1 MTHPARLRD
10 AGFHDGELAVQ
21 AQAGVSA
28 AAARLSGML
37 APAELRGGMARFLAA
52 RTFAALTARDD
63 AGRLWISPLTGPA
76 GFLAATSPTTLTVH
90 AAPAAGDPLGAPRAG
105 QQVGLLVID
114 FAARRR
120 VRLNGSLTAA
130 GRNLLRIEVEQAY
143 GNCPQYIQQRDLE
156 PVPAAGQAAG
166 PVRYGTTLT
175 QRDEDLIRRADTFLI
190 GTSHPV
196 RGSDASH
203 RGGPPGFVRAGN
215 GQLWW
220 PDYPGNNM
228 FNTLGNLAVD
238 PAAALLFCDFAT
250 GDTLH
255 LSGTAALRWTG
266 TGVPGDDGGTGR
278 RVLCTPRA
286 LMAGRLLP
294 RQAGAV
300 IASPDNPALTGP
312 PGPPGPPSGYGDMAV
327 PRESAPA
334 NFGAPFS

>member
-1 MTHPARLRD
+1 MAPAARLRE

-21 AQAGVSA
+21 ARAGVSA

-37 APAELRGGMARFLAA
+37 APAELGGGIARFLAA
-52 RTFAALTARDD
+52 RTFAALTARDH
-63 AGRLWISPLTGPA
+63 AGRLWISPLTGAA

-90 AAPAAGDPLGAPRAG
+90 AAPAAGDPLRAPRAG
-105 QQVGLLVID
+105 QPVGLLVIE

-120 VRLNGSLTAA
+120 VRLNGTLTAS

-156 PVPAAGQAAG
+156 PGPAAGPAPR
-166 PVRYGTTLT
+166 PVRCGSALT
-175 QRDEDLIRRADTFLI
+175 RRDEDLIRRADTFLI
-190 GTSHPV
+190 GTTHPA

-228 FNTLGNLAVD
+228 FNTLGNLAVE

-255 LSGTAALRWTG
+255 LSGTAALQWTA

-278 RVLCTPRA
+278 RVLYAPEA
-286 LMAGRLLP
+286 LVAGQLLP
-294 RQAGAV
+294 RRASAV
-300 IASPDNPALTGP
+300 IASPHNPALTGP
-312 PGPPGPPSGYGDMAV
+312 PRRLPSRR
-327 PRESAPA
+327 P
-334 NFGAPFS
+334 

>member
-1 MTHPARLRD
+1 MAHAAQLRE

-21 AQAGVSA
+21 ARAGVSA

-37 APAELRGGMARFLAA
+37 APAELGGGIARFLAA
-52 RTFAALTARDD
+52 RTFAALTARDH

-90 AAPAAGDPLGAPRAG
+90 AAPAAGDPLRAMPAG
-105 QQVGLLVID
+105 QPVGLLVIE

-120 VRLNGSLTAA
+120 VRLNGTLTAA
-130 GRNLLRIEVEQAY
+130 GPGRLRIEVEQAY

-156 PVPAAGQAAG
+156 PASADGPAPG
-166 PVRYGTTLT
+166 PVRCGSALT
-175 QRDEDLIRRADTFLI
+175 RRDEDLIRRADTFLI
-190 GTSHPV
+190 GTTHPA

-255 LSGTAALRWTG
+255 LSGTAALQWTG

-278 RVLCTPRA
+278 RVLYTPDA
-286 LMAGRLLP
+286 LVAGQLLP
-294 RQAGAV
+294 QRASAV
-300 IASPDNPALTGP
+300 IASPHNPALTGP
-312 PGPPGPPSGYGDMAV
+312 PCRLPSGR
-327 PRESAPA
+327 P
-334 NFGAPFS
+334 